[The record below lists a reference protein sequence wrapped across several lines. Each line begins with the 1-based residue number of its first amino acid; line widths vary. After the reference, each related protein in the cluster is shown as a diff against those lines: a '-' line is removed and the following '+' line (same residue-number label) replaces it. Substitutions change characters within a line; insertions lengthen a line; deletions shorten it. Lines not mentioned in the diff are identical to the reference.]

1 MTSNASSKVK
11 DAPVSTLL
19 IFILIIQGQLN
30 DLYIIGTTCH
40 MDICKYMWAKILI
53 HLMTLISKCYKN
65 KHILLKWQDLLVSLE
80 KLA

>member
-30 DLYIIGTTCH
+30 DLYIIGTHVTWTFANTCEQ
-40 MDICKYMWAKILI
+40 KILI